1 MNVLAVLT
9 MFHADER
16 TQHSGLLVC
25 NAMSQRDDVGFGE
38 PGDRGRTVE
47 AERPGFGTQFGP
59 TRGGGAHTLLVDETV
74 PVQHADDAQ
83 HERDIGAGA
92 RLDVP
97 VGALSGHRGDRVD
110 NDDAGAVAMGFL
122 HIRPQVAV
130 GEQRVGAPQ
139 HDGADARNLGGI
151 RPERHAEHV
160 GSPVP
165 GGHPADVPVQLRSS
179 QRCEEAIGQHAL
191 LHEPLSAVERVRQH
205 RLATMLRD
213 GGTNPV
219 GDLGDR
225 GIPVDRLEA
234 ALALG
239 SDAS

>member
-1 MNVLAVLT
+1 MLAV
-9 MFHADER
+9 FHADER
-16 TQHSGLLVC
+16 PQHCGPLVRD
-25 NAMSQRDDVGFGE
+25 AMSQRDDVGFGE
-38 PGDRGRTVE
+38 TGDRGRTVE

-110 NDDAGAVAMGFL
+110 DDDAGTVAMSLL

-139 HDGADARNLGGI
+139 HDGAGARDLGGI
-151 RPERHAEHV
+151 CAERHAEHV
-160 GSPVP
+160 RSTVP
-165 GGHPADVPVQLRSS
+165 GGHAADVPVQLRGPE
-179 QRCEEAIGQHAL
+179 RCEEPIGQHAL
-191 LHEPLSAVERVRQH
+191 LHEPLGAVERVRQH

-213 GGTNPV
+213 GGADPV

-225 GIPVDRLEA
+225 GIPVDRLEP